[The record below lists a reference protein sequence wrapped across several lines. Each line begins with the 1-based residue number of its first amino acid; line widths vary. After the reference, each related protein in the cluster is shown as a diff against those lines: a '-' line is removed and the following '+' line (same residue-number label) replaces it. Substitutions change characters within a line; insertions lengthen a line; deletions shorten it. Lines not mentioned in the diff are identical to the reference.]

1 MATPTEEDYRR
12 FHQAQYGTMSGYVG
26 SQPLPVDPIHTG
38 QVGAINQNYD
48 STMAGIGYQQTMLG
62 QESGF
67 DAQGNLDPTNPYSV
81 AANLQRRYQQGQR
94 GTTNSMAAAGQLYSG
109 AHGRNLAEGTYQYNR
124 SYDSARRDAQ
134 RGYLSLAQQ
143 GQQATYQR
151 DSSLND
157 ANADRL
163 GRVEPS
169 ATTPTAAPAPARVH
183 PTKTKS
189 HTEAGLTR
197 IGTNLYI
204 GPNGTKWKRVADGT
218 FRRA

>member
-1 MATPTEEDYRR
+1 MATFSPIDPTY
-12 FHQAQYGTMSGYVG
+12 
-26 SQPLPVDPIHTG
+26 TG
-38 QVGAINQNYD
+38 QVGAINLNYD
-48 STMAGIGYQQTMLG
+48 QTMAGIGYEQTMLG

-67 DAQGNLDPTNPYSV
+67 NAQGGLDPSNPYSV